1 MVCLR
6 SNVKPPVPKGGIAML
21 DQYVI
26 VPCVAQA
33 VVSRRTKECEPRELP
48 HRLGMHLLRFLE
60 PLAHELDVTV
70 DKRPLRTLVQTVE
83 AIGAFRDRNHAVL
96 LSEFGASMEALGGG

>member
-6 SNVKPPVPKGGIAML
+6 SNVKPQVPKGGIAML

-26 VPCVAQA
+26 VPYVAQA
-33 VVSRRTKECEPRELP
+33 VVSRRTKECEARELS

-60 PLAHELDVTV
+60 PLVHEIDVTV

-83 AIGAFRDRNHAVL
+83 AIVAVRERTHVCL
-96 LSEFGASMEALGGG
+96 LSALVQYMDGL

>member
-6 SNVKPPVPKGGIAML
+6 SNVKPQVPKGGIAML

-33 VVSRRTKECEPRELP
+33 VVSRRTKECEPRELS

-60 PLAHELDVTV
+60 PLVYELDATV
-70 DKRPLRTLVQTVE
+70 DKRPLRTPVQTVG
-83 AIGAFRDRNHAVL
+83 AIVALRNANHSL
-96 LSEFGASMEALGGG
+96 FLSDSVHSRSR

>member
-1 MVCLR
+1 
-6 SNVKPPVPKGGIAML
+6 ML

-33 VVSRRTKECEPRELP
+33 VVSRRTKEGEPRELS

-60 PLAHELDVTV
+60 PLVHELDVTV

-83 AIGAFRDRNHAVL
+83 AIVAFRDRNH
-96 LSEFGASMEALGGG
+96 G